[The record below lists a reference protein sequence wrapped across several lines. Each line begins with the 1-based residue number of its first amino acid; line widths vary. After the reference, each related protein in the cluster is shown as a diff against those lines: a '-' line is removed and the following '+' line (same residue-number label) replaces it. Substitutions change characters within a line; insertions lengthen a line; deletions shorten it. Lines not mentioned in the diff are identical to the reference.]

1 MRLYPDRKRTRATW
15 VIWQIADSAHAAGIT
30 VDTDSSYS
38 TVSIDAPGQE
48 SIFMQGDDADA
59 FIAECRKLWNRYPS
73 LPMDVAELAIAEPY
87 TDLWS

>member
-1 MRLYPDRKRTRATW
+1 MKLYPDRKRTRATR

-30 VDTDSSYS
+30 VDTDSCNR

-59 FIAECRKLWNRYPS
+59 FVAECRKLWNRYPS
-73 LPMDVAELAIAEPY
+73 LPMDVCELALAEP
-87 TDLWS
+87 